1 MNGKPWVP
9 PWREDT
15 TRIHLLEFEN
25 GVLMRRLGGIQQRI
39 SELLRIAAVRKDA
52 LECENL
58 RLRAELVTVRTAL
71 FWGLPAIVS
80 PRGPART
87 RRLVSPLA
95 PDMTHARRVICQ
107 TGCVGHAHPW
117 LDDSGH
123 CRQSGQP
130 CERIEP

>member
-1 MNGKPWVP
+1 MNTDAWVP
-9 PWREDT
+9 PRRQDT
-15 TRIHLLEFEN
+15 TRIRQLEIEN

-39 SELLRIAAVRKDA
+39 SELLRIAAVREDA
-52 LECENL
+52 LERENL
-58 RLRAELVTVRTAL
+58 RLRADLVMVRTAL
-71 FWGLPAIVS
+71 FWGLPAIGN
-80 PRGPART
+80 PRAPART
-87 RRLVSPLA
+87 RRLVSPLD

-117 LDDSGH
+117 LDESGQ